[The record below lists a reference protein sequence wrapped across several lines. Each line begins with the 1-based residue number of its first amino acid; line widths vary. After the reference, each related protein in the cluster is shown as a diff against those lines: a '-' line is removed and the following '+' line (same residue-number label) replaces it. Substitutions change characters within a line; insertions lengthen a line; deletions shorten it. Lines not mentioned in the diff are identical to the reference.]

1 MLLTHVQV
9 LSEVFLPLL
18 SQHVAG
24 VEASPAGLL
33 PASAA
38 SSAGGGGSSS
48 GSGRPRELLNNMQ
61 KYLNHVKQAL
71 QQLRGDV
78 VLPMPAISTEA
89 LTAAAKD
96 PDTLEALQETVV
108 AWSGILAETM
118 QRESE
123 KLPDGK
129 GPLAEIDFWRA
140 RSAVLCGLWEQLNAK
155 PAAGVIAAMEAGIDD
170 NNLMSAFKSQLA
182 ELGKL
187 AHEVRTISG
196 LWQRVW
202 VCWSGRCGG
211 APGWIWLCLHSNSVE
226 NTACFRTL
234 GVMLQG

>member
-1 MLLTHVQV
+1 MYPRCCTCIHLQV
-9 LSEVFLPLL
+9 LSEVFLPVL
-18 SQHVAG
+18 SQQVAAA
-24 VEASPAGLL
+24 ESTTAGLL
-33 PASAA
+33 PTSAA
-38 SSAGGGGSSS
+38 SSAGGGSNS
-48 GSGRPRELLNNMQ
+48 SGRPRELLNNMQ

-71 QQLRGDV
+71 QQLRGDI

-89 LTAAAKD
+89 SAAAAKD

-129 GPLAEIDFWRA
+129 GPLAEIDYWRA
-140 RSAVLCGLWEQLNAK
+140 RSAVLCGLWEQLNTKA
-155 PAAGVIAAMEAGIDD
+155 AAGIITAMEAGIDD

-187 AHEVRTISG
+187 GHEVGT
-196 LWQRVW
+196 Q
-202 VCWSGRCGG
+202 
-211 APGWIWLCLHSNSVE
+211 E
-226 NTACFRTL
+226 
-234 GVMLQG
+234 

>member
-1 MLLTHVQV
+1 LTVYVQV

-18 SQHVAG
+18 SQQVAG
-24 VEASPAGLL
+24 TEATSTGLL

-38 SSAGGGGSSS
+38 SGAGGGGSS
-48 GSGRPRELLNNMQ
+48 SGRPRELLNNMQ

-71 QQLRGDV
+71 QQLHGEI
-78 VLPMPAISTEA
+78 VLPMPVLSIDA
-89 LTAAAKD
+89 LTGAAKD
-96 PDTLEALQETVV
+96 PDTLKTLQETVV
-108 AWSGILAETM
+108 TWSGILAETM

-155 PAAGVIAAMEAGIDD
+155 GAAVTITAMEAGIDD
-170 NNLMSAFKSQLA
+170 ANLMSAFKSQLA

-187 AHEVRTISG
+187 AHEVCR
-196 LWQRVW
+196 
-202 VCWSGRCGG
+202 
-211 APGWIWLCLHSNSVE
+211 LH
-226 NTACFRTL
+226 C
-234 GVMLQG
+234 

>member
-1 MLLTHVQV
+1 MQV

-18 SQHVAG
+18 SQQVAG
-24 VEASPAGLL
+24 TEAASTGLL

-38 SSAGGGGSSS
+38 SSAGDGGSS
-48 GSGRPRELLNNMQ
+48 SGRPRELLNNMQ
-61 KYLNHVKQAL
+61 KYLSHVKQAL
-71 QQLRGDV
+71 RQLRGEI
-78 VLPMPAISTEA
+78 VLPMPVLSTDA

-96 PDTLEALQETVV
+96 PDTLETLQDTVV
-108 AWSGILAETM
+108 TWSSILAETM

-155 PAAGVIAAMEAGIDD
+155 GAAVIITAMEAGINDA
-170 NNLMSAFKSQLA
+170 NLMSAFKTQLA

-187 AHEVRTISG
+187 AHEV
-196 LWQRVW
+196 
-202 VCWSGRCGG
+202 C
-211 APGWIWLCLHSNSVE
+211 H
-226 NTACFRTL
+226 
-234 GVMLQG
+234 

>member
-1 MLLTHVQV
+1 V

-18 SQHVAG
+18 SQQVVG
-24 VEASPAGLL
+24 VETAATGLL
-33 PASAA
+33 PVSAA
-38 SSAGGGGSSS
+38 SSSGGGSSN
-48 GSGRPRELLNNMQ
+48 SGRPRELLNNMH

-71 QQLRGDV
+71 QQLKGDI
-78 VLPMPAISTEA
+78 VLPMPAISTET

-96 PDTLEALQETVV
+96 PDTLETLQETVV
-108 AWSGILAETM
+108 SWSSILAEVM

-155 PAAGVIAAMEAGIDD
+155 AASSITAAMEACIDD
-170 NNLMSAFKSQLA
+170 INLMSAFKSQLA

-187 AHEVRTISG
+187 AHEVSVHYTCP
-196 LWQRVW
+196 VNF
-202 VCWSGRCGG
+202 CWGQS
-211 APGWIWLCLHSNSVE
+211 PSQHSLHLRLAAVL
-226 NTACFRTL
+226 TL
-234 GVMLQG
+234 G

>member
-1 MLLTHVQV
+1 VHTQV

-18 SQHVAG
+18 SQQVAG
-24 VEASPAGLL
+24 TEATSTGLL

-38 SSAGGGGSSS
+38 SSAGGGGSSN
-48 GSGRPRELLNNMQ
+48 GRPRELLNNMQ

-71 QQLRGDV
+71 QQLRGDIA
-78 VLPMPAISTEA
+78 LPMPALSTDA
-89 LTAAAKD
+89 LTGAAKD
-96 PDTLEALQETVV
+96 PDTLETLQETVV
-108 AWSGILAETM
+108 TWSGILAETM

-155 PAAGVIAAMEAGIDD
+155 GAAVIITAMEAGIDD
-170 NNLMSAFKSQLA
+170 ANLMSAFKSQLA

-187 AHEVRTISG
+187 AHEVC
-196 LWQRVW
+196 Q
-202 VCWSGRCGG
+202 
-211 APGWIWLCLHSNSVE
+211 P
-226 NTACFRTL
+226 
-234 GVMLQG
+234 

>member
-1 MLLTHVQV
+1 MCLQV

-18 SQHVAG
+18 SQQVAG
-24 VEASPAGLL
+24 TEAAATGLL

-38 SSAGGGGSSS
+38 STAGGPSSS
-48 GSGRPRELLNNMQ
+48 SGRPRELLNNMQ

-71 QQLRGDV
+71 QQLQGEV
-78 VLPMPAISTEA
+78 VLPMPSISMEA

-96 PDTLEALQETVV
+96 PDTLEVLQETVV
-108 AWSGILAETM
+108 NWSGILAEIM

-140 RSAVLCGLWEQLNAK
+140 RSAVLCGLWEQLNSKA
-155 PAAGVIAAMEAGIDD
+155 AAGIIAAMEAGIDD
-170 NNLMSAFKSQLA
+170 ANLMSAFKGQLA

-187 AHEVRTISG
+187 AHEVSS
-196 LWQRVW
+196 LQV
-202 VCWSGRCGG
+202 
-211 APGWIWLCLHSNSVE
+211 PGHV
-226 NTACFRTL
+226 L
-234 GVMLQG
+234 G

>member
-1 MLLTHVQV
+1 LTVYVQV

-18 SQHVAG
+18 SQQVAG
-24 VEASPAGLL
+24 TEATSTGLL

-38 SSAGGGGSSS
+38 SGAGGGGSS
-48 GSGRPRELLNNMQ
+48 SGRPRELLNNMQ

-71 QQLRGDV
+71 QQLHGEI
-78 VLPMPAISTEA
+78 VLPMPVLSIDA
-89 LTAAAKD
+89 LTGAAKD
-96 PDTLEALQETVV
+96 PDTLKTLQETVV
-108 AWSGILAETM
+108 TWSGILAEIM

-155 PAAGVIAAMEAGIDD
+155 GAAVTITAMEAGIDD
-170 NNLMSAFKSQLA
+170 ANLMSAFKSQLA

-187 AHEVRTISG
+187 AHEV
-196 LWQRVW
+196 
-202 VCWSGRCGG
+202 CH
-211 APGWIWLCLHSNSVE
+211 LH
-226 NTACFRTL
+226 C
-234 GVMLQG
+234 